1 MRTVIASTAG
11 RSAASGRATPAV
23 HALPHA
29 HAVPVPHA
37 CAAAERGTAR
47 RAGSLPEPDKATLF
61 AVHIFS
67 DKTTEKAQS
76 FYPMVMQNCQ
86 LPLDERRKPE
96 NCLVI
101 ALLPVLKKREC
112 VGALSLRLKRAQSA
126 AFGEAP
132 FRRSV
137 KAHRAVGCRERIDGD
152 HERQYGAAVES
163 NEEAGEAKHKEL
175 KDIFRFRTNRRAP
188 EAQIARNLAEK
199 DAFYALRRW
208 P

>member
-1 MRTVIASTAG
+1 MKNDPLTGGPFQFVDDMAQPKVSMSTKLDLQYVFRFFAVLTAG
-11 RSAASGRATPAV
+11 LLPDVPAV
-23 HALPHA
+23 TAAVLSLQGWI
-29 HAVPVPHA
+29 HAVLA
-37 CAAAERGTAR
+37 CEHTEADLRGR
-47 RAGSLPEPDKATLF
+47 RG
-61 AVHIFS
+61 
-67 DKTTEKAQS
+67 
-76 FYPMVMQNCQ
+76 
-86 LPLDERRKPE
+86 
-96 NCLVI
+96 
-101 ALLPVLKKREC
+101 
-112 VGALSLRLKRAQSA
+112 LSLRLKLAQSA

-137 KAHRAVGCRERIDGD
+137 KAHRAVGCRERINGD

-208 P
+208 PHLVCLTWG